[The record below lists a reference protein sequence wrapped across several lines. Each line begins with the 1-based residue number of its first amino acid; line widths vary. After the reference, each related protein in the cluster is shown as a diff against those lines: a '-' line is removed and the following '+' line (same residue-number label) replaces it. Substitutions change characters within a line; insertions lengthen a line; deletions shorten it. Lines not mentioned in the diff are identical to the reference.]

1 MEKLIYVTC
10 LPEKLVSFLGL
21 NSDKR
26 VRIYRSKGLL
36 THLLKRK
43 HFIAVKY
50 FDFIPEIIQS
60 PDYVGLGQEQIELV
74 KCFKD
79 NIFLC
84 VKFDTTNR
92 KYYISTIFDIKQSK
106 IDSYCKSGRLTRF
119 DKEQT

>member
-1 MEKLIYVTC
+1 MEKLIYVAC
-10 LPEKLVSFLGL
+10 LPERLVSLLGFDI
-21 NSDKR
+21 DKR
-26 VRIYRSKGLL
+26 ICIYRSKGLL

-50 FDFIPEIIQS
+50 FDFIPEIIQH
-60 PDYVGLGQEQIELV
+60 PDYVGLGQDQIELV

-84 VKFDTTNR
+84 IKFDTTNR

-106 IDSYCKSGRLTRF
+106 IDSYCKSGRLTNF

>member
-1 MEKLIYVTC
+1 MEKLIYVTS
-10 LPEKLVSFLGL
+10 LPERLVSLLGF
-21 NSDKR
+21 NIDKKI
-26 VRIYRSKGLL
+26 RIYRSKGLL

-43 HFIAVKY
+43 HFVAVKY
-50 FDFIPEIIQS
+50 FDYIPEIIRS
-60 PDYVGLGQEQIELV
+60 PDYVGLGQGQIELV